1 MSMRK
6 YLVVA
11 QWDEEAGVWVA
22 TSDDIPGLVSEAKTI
37 DDLVKRVVA
46 VAPELLE
53 DNAHLM
59 NKKDEMSDLLE
70 VCVQSTFSMHAAAP
84 H

>member
-1 MSMRK
+1 MRK
-6 YLVVA
+6 YLVTA

-53 DNAHLM
+53 DNAHLL

-70 VCVQSTFSMHAAAP
+70 VCVQSTFSMHAVAA

>member
-6 YLVVA
+6 YLVTA

-53 DNAHLM
+53 DNAHLL

-70 VCVQSTFSMHAAAP
+70 VCVQSTFSMHAVAA